1 MQMMLLSNMKNH
13 PHFTRDTCQYAVY
26 SDTKMLQQNL
36 GGIIDVLFET
46 ANAHSSAAG
55 NFSIRGIDD
64 FNGSGA

>member
-1 MQMMLLSNMKNH
+1 
-13 PHFTRDTCQYAVY
+13 
-26 SDTKMLQQNL
+26 MLQQNL